1 MERENG
7 MSGLAKFT
15 PNYSIHFWADIERG
29 AQRWKEMIYSM
40 VIGTSLQWDR
50 KQINSR
56 RKRESA

>member
-1 MERENG
+1 